1 MLVMPYVRFRWFGRL
16 ATLAGLLVSA
26 AAPVVADAAPAGA
39 RQASGSSVGK
49 PTAARPASVAKS
61 KQKSTRTPTVRAS
74 KPRTSP
80 AAARRARLA
89 RARAARLA
97 RELREVQTPRYKTD
111 ESGALVP
118 DIRAEAAIVYNPVT
132 QEVLWA
138 ENENEQRSI
147 ASITKVM
154 TAVVF
159 LEHEF
164 DLSRQVAVNP
174 ADMRGASVTYLR
186 KGERLTANDVLHL
199 TLIAS
204 DNAAARTLARISPL
218 GPEAF
223 IDRMNAK
230 AVELGL
236 THTHYADPS
245 GLDAENT
252 SSAYD
257 MARLIAFASA
267 DERISPIMRLAAH
280 TITTSRRTITI
291 HNTNRLVGTEVDVRG
306 GKTGF
311 IRKSGYCLAT
321 LLRLPQIQDPI
332 AVVVL
337 GARSNAARFWET
349 RHIFNWLA
357 SRTAQVVGSAGTK
370 GYE

>member
-1 MLVMPYVRFRWFGRL
+1 MLKARIRSFVRL
-16 ATLAGLLVSA
+16 AA
-26 AAPVVADAAPAGA
+26 AATALVCFTALVPVEASTPTARRATAKRVAPATRA
-39 RQASGSSVGK
+39 TTPAKK
-49 PTAARPASVAKS
+49 PKS
-61 KQKSTRTPTVRAS
+61 KAQATSRVARLRYTAPKPST
-74 KPRTSP
+74 
-80 AAARRARLA
+80 RRARLA

-97 RELREVQTPRYKTD
+97 REAKELATPRYKVD
-111 ESGALVP
+111 ASGEQVP
-118 DIRAEAAIVYNPVT
+118 DIRAKAAIVYNPVT

-164 DLSRQVAVNP
+164 DLAREVVVNP
-174 ADMRGASVTYLR
+174 VDMRGASVTYLR
-186 KGERLTANDVLHL
+186 GGERLTADDVLHL

-204 DNAAARTLARISPL
+204 DNGAARTLARISPL
-218 GPEAF
+218 GPQDF
-223 IDRMNAK
+223 IHRMNAK

-245 GLDAENT
+245 GLDANNT

-257 MARLIAFASA
+257 MARLIAFAAA
-267 DERISPIMRLAAH
+267 DERIAPLMRTSTYTLK
-280 TITTSRRTITI
+280 TSRRTITI

-311 IRKSGYCLAT
+311 ISKAGYCLAT
-321 LLRLPQIQDPI
+321 LLKLPQSQDQV

-357 SRTAQVVGSAGTK
+357 SKTSQVVEAATGTK
-370 GYE
+370 SEDD